1 MRSVMFLPLELK
13 HTVGYCPCCFNT
25 AVIRPRSVKKIGT
38 DTSRRTLKP
47 YAHQLDHYGKALG
60 QTYWQIAR
68 EPVPERW
75 VDLITRLDAEEA
87 QKGDQIQQSL
97 LLAR

>member
-1 MRSVMFLPLELK
+1 MQSNFTIIE
-13 HTVGYCPCCFNT
+13 
-25 AVIRPRSVKKIGT
+25 I
-38 DTSRRTLKP
+38 
-47 YAHQLDHYGKALG
+47 GKALR

-87 QKGDQIQQSL
+87 QKGDQISRATYSRGN
-97 LLAR
+97 ARSPLTEDGGITT